1 MLKYGKGN
9 SPMALPKLDAIL
21 RRMSLHH
28 AYLGS
33 LVADALAMPGHWY
46 YDRSALRNDY
56 GILDHYQAPRNPHPG
71 SILWRSEYHPL
82 NERGDILREQAVYW
96 GQRGIHYHQLL
107 EAGENTVNFQLATE
121 LHHQVISHGN
131 YDPER
136 WALRYIEC
144 MLTPGWHRDT
154 YLEEYHRGFFTR
166 YAQGKAVTKCGISDE
181 HIGGLAQIPALLAAL
196 PEDADWRSATRE
208 HLALTHRHSNVQRA
222 ADCLARLL
230 KSTTTGTLL
239 REAIAREAGDW
250 FSSRKAESWA
260 KRPDDEI
267 IGSVLSPA
275 CYIDQAFPAALYLA
289 WRYHDHFDNGI
300 VANAM
305 VGGDNCHRGAVVGS
319 LLGATNGI
327 DDRWIKGLK
336 AFRETSKDH

>member
-1 MLKYGKGN
+1 MT
-9 SPMALPKLDAIL
+9 
-21 RRMSLHH
+21 LHN

-33 LVADALAMPGHWY
+33 LVADAISMPGHWY
-46 YDRSALRNDY
+46 YDREALKRDY
-56 GILDHYQAPRNPHPG
+56 GVLDHYQTPRNPHPG
-71 SILWRSEYHPL
+71 SILWRSEYNAL
-82 NERGDILREQAVYW
+82 NEKGDILRDQVVFW
-96 GQRGIHYHQLL
+96 GQRDIHYHQFL
-107 EAGENTVNFQLATE
+107 EAGENTVNFRLATE
-121 LHHQVISHGN
+121 LYNQVRLRN
-131 YDPER
+131 EYDAER
-136 WALRYIEC
+136 WALHYVEC

-154 YLEEYHRGFFTR
+154 YLEEYHRGFFGR
-166 YAQGKAVTKCGISDE
+166 YAQDKKVTKCGIADE

-230 KSTTTGTLL
+230 KSITAGTPL

-250 FSSRKAESWA
+250 FSTRKAERWA
-260 KRPDDEI
+260 TRPDDEI

-289 WRYHDHFDNGI
+289 WKYHDQFDAGVI
-300 VANAM
+300 ANAM

-319 LLGATNGI
+319 ILGAANGI
-327 DDRWIKGLK
+327 DALWITGLK
-336 AFRETSKDH
+336 ASRETSIIS